1 MGQNQKNTQ
10 EPDMNQ
16 LKKVRRE
23 KLAELQQ
30 NGRDPFQITKF
41 NQTHHSLEVKDL
53 YEAHEAEI
61 LKDHQQPN
69 VEGMDEEQAKEALKN
84 DYEERRIIMDA
95 SPIHVA
101 IAGRM
106 MFKRVMGKASFC
118 NIQDLQGNIQVYVA
132 RDAIGTDAYADFKK
146 SDIGDIFGLEGFAF
160 RTRTGEISIHAEKMT
175 LLSKSLQILPE
186 KFHGLTDT
194 DTRYRQRYVDL
205 IMNADSKDT
214 FIKRSKILAAVRKY
228 LSGEGFMEVETPML
242 VANAGGAAARPFETH
257 FNALNEDLKLRIS
270 LELYLKRLIVG
281 GLEKVYEIGRVFRNE
296 GLDTRHNPEFTL
308 MELYQ
313 AYTDYH
319 GMMDLTEN
327 MYRFVAQ
334 EVLGT
339 TQIVY
344 KGIPMDLGKP
354 FERITMVD
362 AVKKYAG
369 VDWNEVETLEQARE
383 LAKEHNVEF
392 EERHKKGDILNLFFE
407 EFVEE
412 HLLQPTFVMDHPVEI
427 SPLTKKKPENPE
439 YVERFEFFMN
449 GWEMANAYSELNDPI
464 DQRER
469 FKAQEELL
477 AQGDDE
483 ANTTDEDFMNA
494 LEIGMPPTGGIG
506 FGIDR
511 MCMLLTGA
519 EAIRDVL
526 LFPTMKSLDGVNKKN
541 DVNNTASEAPEK
553 NVKTESEKIDF
564 SKVKVEPLFEEFVDF
579 DTFSK
584 SDFRAVK
591 VKECVAVPKSK
602 KLLQFTL
609 DDGTGIDRTIL
620 SGIHAY
626 YEPEELVG
634 KTLIAIT
641 NLPPRKMMGIESC
654 GMLLSAV
661 NNLKDSE
668 DEELHLIMVD
678 NHIPAGAKLY

>member
-1 MGQNQKNTQ
+1 MAEQQKKGQEQ
-10 EPDMNQ
+10 DVNQ
-16 LKKVRRE
+16 LRKVRRE
-23 KLAELQQ
+23 KLADLQA
-30 NGRDPFQITKF
+30 NGKDPFVITKY
-41 NQTHHSLEVKDL
+41 NQTHHSQ
-53 YEAHEAEI
+53 EI
-61 LKDHQQPN
+61 KDHFEEL
-69 VEGMDEEQAKEALKN
+69 EGKEV
-84 DYEERRIIMDA
+84 
-95 SPIHVA
+95 S

-106 MFKRVMGKASFC
+106 MSKRVMGKASFC
-118 NIQDLQGNIQVYVA
+118 NVQDLDGNIQSYVA
-132 RDAIGTDAYADFKK
+132 RDSIGEDAYKDFKK
-146 SDIGDIFGLEGFAF
+146 LDVGDLIGITGEVFK
-160 RTRTGEISIHAEKMT
+160 TKTGEISIHAATVT

-186 KFHGLTDT
+186 KFHGLTNT
-194 DTRYRQRYVDL
+194 DLRYRQRYVDL
-205 IMNADSKDT
+205 IMNPEVKDT
-214 FIKRSKILAAVRKY
+214 FVKRSRIISTIRRY
-228 LSGEGFMEVETPML
+228 LDNQGFMEVETPML
-242 VANAGGAAARPFETH
+242 VQNAGGAAARPFETY
-257 FNALNEDLKLRIS
+257 FNALSEERKLRIS

-281 GLEKVYEIGRVFRNE
+281 GMEKVYEIGRVFRNE

-327 MYRFVAQ
+327 LYRHVAQ

-339 TQIVY
+339 TKIVY
-344 KGIPMDLGKP
+344 KGVEMDLGKP

-369 VDWNEVETLEQARE
+369 IDWNEVEDLEQARA
-383 LAKEHNVEF
+383 LAREHHVEF
-392 EERHKKGDILNLFFE
+392 EERHKKGDILSLFFE
-407 EFVEE
+407 EFAEE
-412 HLLQPTFVMDHPVEI
+412 HLIQPTFVMDHPIEI
-427 SPLTKKKPENPE
+427 SPLTKKKPEDPN

-526 LFPTMKSLDGVNKKN
+526 LFPTMKSLN
-541 DVNNTASEAPEK
+541 DVNKGNDVK
-553 NVKTESEKIDF
+553 NQPVEEMKAEPEKIDF
-564 SKVKVEPLFEEFVDF
+564 SKVKIEPLFEEQVDF

-609 DDGTGIDRTIL
+609 DDGTGTDRTIL
-620 SGIHAY
+620 SGIHSF

-641 NLPPRKMMGIESC
+641 NLPPRAMMGIDSC
-654 GMLLSAV
+654 GMLLSAIH
-661 NNLKDSE
+661 
-668 DEELHLIMVD
+668 EEEGEEKLHLLMVD
-678 NHIPAGAKLY
+678 DHIPAGAKLY

>member
-1 MGQNQKNTQ
+1 MADNQKKTQ
-10 EPDMNQ
+10 EPDLNQ
-16 LKKVRRE
+16 LRKVRRE

-41 NQTHHSLEVKDL
+41 DQTHHSLEVKNL
-53 YEAHEAEI
+53 YEAHEAEL
-61 LKDHQQPN
+61 LKDRQEPN
-69 VEGMDEEQAKEALKN
+69 VDGLDEEQVKEVLKK
-84 DYEERRIIMDA
+84 DYEDKRSIMDA
-95 SPIHVA
+95 NPIHVA

-132 RDAIGTDAYADFKK
+132 RDAIGVDAYTDFKR

-175 LLSKSLQILPE
+175 LLSKSLQMLPE

-214 FIKRSKILAAVRKY
+214 FIKRSKILAAIRKY

-281 GLEKVYEIGRVFRNE
+281 GLERVYEIGRVFRNE

-383 LAKEHNVEF
+383 LAKEHNLEF

-407 EFVEE
+407 EYVEE

-609 DDGTGIDRTIL
+609 DDGTGTDRTIL
-620 SGIHAY
+620 SGIHSY

-668 DEELHLIMVD
+668 DEELHLLMVD